1 MCLNACSAEIAL
13 GPPKARRSADLRLS
27 RTKILLGPAP
37 LGPVKSVTCGVSD
50 QATIELRP
58 ILIVE
63 RCSAPVHPRSPN
75 ILGSPRAS
83 LHRGADV
90 TPLFEPAKMGTG
102 VR

>member
-58 ILIVE
+58 ILNRRALFGAGSSAVAE
-63 RCSAPVHPRSPN
+63 HFRFASRLASSRRRCHTAV
-75 ILGSPRAS
+75 
-83 LHRGADV
+83 
-90 TPLFEPAKMGTG
+90 
-102 VR
+102 